1 MVEYEKFSEE
11 TKKFF
16 QKAMDIYENIE
27 SLKIEKEVEKLG
39 STKHQCTLSR
49 LDKKVFSMFVASFTS
64 NTHLQTLLS
73 EYDDIKKEDLFSFI
87 GMKEEEIKPLES
99 SYSKYYNTKFKLDL
113 SNIIEEELEEC
124 SVLEISPEFIYYLL
138 RKSVAGSDI
147 IIFFF

>member
-49 LDKKVFSMFVASFTS
+49 LDVNDTIRMYKKGK
-64 NTHLQTLLS
+64 
-73 EYDDIKKEDLFSFI
+73 IKMYKI
-87 GMKEEEIKPLES
+87 VHG
-99 SYSKYYNTKFKLDL
+99 
-113 SNIIEEELEEC
+113 
-124 SVLEISPEFIYYLL
+124 ISP
-138 RKSVAGSDI
+138 
-147 IIFFF
+147 